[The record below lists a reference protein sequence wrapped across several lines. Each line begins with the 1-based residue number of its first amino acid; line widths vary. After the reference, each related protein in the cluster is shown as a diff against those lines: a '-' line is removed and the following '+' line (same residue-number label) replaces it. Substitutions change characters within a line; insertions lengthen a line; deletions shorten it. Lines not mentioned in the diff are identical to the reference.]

1 MNPIATAEGA
11 AQATL
16 INAKAQAD
24 ANQLQW
30 QAIQKWN
37 GNMPNVT
44 GGAMPFID
52 VTPKKQ

>member
-1 MNPIATAEGA
+1 MAGNS
-11 AQATL
+11 
-16 INAKAQAD
+16 KV
-24 ANQLQW
+24 
-30 QAIQKWN
+30 N